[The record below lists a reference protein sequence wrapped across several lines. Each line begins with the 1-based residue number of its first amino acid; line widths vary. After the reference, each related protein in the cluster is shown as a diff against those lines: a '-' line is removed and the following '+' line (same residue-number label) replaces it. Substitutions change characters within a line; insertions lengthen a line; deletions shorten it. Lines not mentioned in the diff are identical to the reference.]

1 MRLPWIAS
9 SRTDKQVAGDFLVP
23 SFSSKK
29 WSFLTR
35 SYNISADRFLIK
47 YDDAFR
53 MRNLKETSI
62 EGFGISSRRAERKFI
77 ESFIYIFH
85 GSIRVELRLRS
96 RLVFDHF
103 NRKNSR
109 SWWIA
114 SARRRSRGTG
124 EPERK
129 SGNERVEEVSP
140 PSSRLLSDDDP
151 R

>member
-53 MRNLKETSI
+53 IRNLKETSI
-62 EGFGISSRRAERKFI
+62 EGFGPVERRENSSRVLY
-77 ESFIYIFH
+77 IYIFH